1 MPDAIII
8 GSGKTKITA
17 PVAGRSWSWQQ
28 DIWQVT
34 RPVWLAWLHSIG
46 VRSCA
51 ADWASGAPF
60 VSGCLCA
67 RHIVPVQH
75 VILLA
80 WKAAP
85 HAGAQSNIAA
95 SRHTHAPRFLP
106 GATGTWSL
114 CFMVESENYTSTC
127 VCYPSA
133 AETQVLSVAKGSV
146 PGRIVWH
153 PLGARPC
160 ASATLSRARSPSI
173 VGMRAVWGM
182 GGKHHPSLS
191 IAFFVRH
198 KPKSI
203 ALEIKR
209 WCQ

>member
-1 MPDAIII
+1 MTDAIII

-34 RPVWLAWLHSIG
+34 KPVWLAWLHSIG

-95 SRHTHAPRFLP
+95 SRHTQAPRFLP

-133 AETQVLSVAKGSV
+133 AETQVSRQSRRVLSPDELCGIHSV
-146 PGRIVWH
+146 SVLVPPQPCLGRV
-153 PLGARPC
+153 R
-160 ASATLSRARSPSI
+160 RA
-173 VGMRAVWGM
+173 
-182 GGKHHPSLS
+182 L
-191 IAFFVRH
+191 
-198 KPKSI
+198 
-203 ALEIKR
+203 
-209 WCQ
+209 